1 MKKEWTFML
10 FVKGTEFLIFTPL
23 HLKFYFDYTQLLNCI
38 YFYHPWQLVC
48 CCFYFYLD
56 IYIWINI
63 HTYIYIYIYI
73 YISKYCYLQS
83 NWLILFCI
91 SLYSNFAFIY
101 WRLNNP
107 NEQTRHKFT
116 VWLSIHIGH
125 HH

>member
-1 MKKEWTFML
+1 ML

-63 HTYIYIYIYI
+63 HIYIYIYI
-73 YISKYCYLQS
+73 YIQ
-83 NWLILFCI
+83 IL
-91 SLYSNFAFIY
+91 LFAIKLTYIVLHFFV
-101 WRLNNP
+101 
-107 NEQTRHKFT
+107 Q
-116 VWLSIHIGH
+116 
-125 HH
+125 

>member
-1 MKKEWTFML
+1 ML
-10 FVKGTEFLIFTPL
+10 FVKETEFLIFTPL

-73 YISKYCYLQS
+73 QILLFAIKLTYIVLHFFVQ
-83 NWLILFCI
+83 
-91 SLYSNFAFIY
+91 
-101 WRLNNP
+101 
-107 NEQTRHKFT
+107 
-116 VWLSIHIGH
+116 
-125 HH
+125 